1 MDAGREAYMSKSSA
15 APTSSASHS
24 SMFIPLLAM
33 GLQFT
38 SPLKLYFRSC
48 CLQCQSS
55 LLSNTFKFGA
65 STVFDGRLFHS
76 LPFTFSI
83 KKTIINFKRG
93 LGGLTLSLKGNTYIR
108 ER

>member
-38 SPLKLYFRSC
+38 PPLKLYFRSC

-65 STVFDGRLFHS
+65 STIFDGRLFHS
-76 LPFTFSI
+76 LTTLMLRKFCLSGFSA
-83 KKTIINFKRG
+83 
-93 LGGLTLSLKGNTYIR
+93 LC
-108 ER
+108 